1 MDKFEN
7 ISWITKSVEK
17 NCVEAE
23 KNGTKKTTAR
33 EKHVGMTTIAGAIK
47 K

>member
-7 ISWITKSVEK
+7 ISWITKNVEK

-23 KNGTKKTTAR
+23 KNGTKKTIAR
-33 EKHVGMTTIAGAIK
+33 EKHVVMTTIAGAIK